1 VEKLRNNPRESIL
14 YIVIVIVIVIYIY
27 IYIYRHTHT
36 HHIGNIKIIFGHVSF
51 KNIICETRYSKLIL
65 YFLNLLKNIY

>member
-14 YIVIVIVIVIYIY
+14 YIVIVIVIYID
-27 IYIYRHTHT
+27 THT